1 MGFREI
7 SRLRIGLGLG
17 LGLLM
22 AGGCTPEVASSPTPS
37 PTASP
42 NSSAATLDLQ
52 CRLPVQIRARDL
64 PSGWI
69 TFPGGRVSTD
79 PTGVVK
85 PPPNSF
91 FDVGPSYNWRFNRW
105 VPVSWSA
112 QSADYSSYAYAAT
125 DGVHAVDVATGTDRV
140 FGGTA
145 SLIIVKFE
153 PEGIYAEATG
163 GGLSRIN
170 PLTGSLVKILDQ
182 GQWLTVGHGAAWG
195 YTPATVGA
203 SSLVRVDLR
212 DASTALWY
220 TRAPVLD
227 VLGIDR
233 AGRPVI
239 AVSTNRSSTADAPMQ
254 IMVLNGPE
262 EGDIFRPS
270 PGPWNRAFFE
280 NSWRAPSDQHGVWVP
295 WPDGIY
301 LLSNTPTPRL
311 TKVAE
316 GPILPA
322 GTCD

>member
-1 MGFREI
+1 M
-7 SRLRIGLGLG
+7 SRLRIGLCTC
-17 LGLLM
+17 LLV
-22 AGGCTPEVASSPTPS
+22 AGGCTPEVLGSPTPS
-37 PTASP
+37 ARVSP
-42 NSSAATLDLQ
+42 NSSAATIDLQ
-52 CRLPVQIRARDL
+52 CRLPVELRATDI

-91 FDVGPSYNWRFNRW
+91 FDVGPSYNWRFKRW

-112 QSADYSSYAYAAT
+112 QSPDYSSYAYSAT
-125 DGVHAVDVATGTDRV
+125 DGVHLVDVATGTDRV
-140 FGGTA
+140 VGGTGTLFRTR

-163 GGLSRIN
+163 GGLWRIN
-170 PLTGSLVKILDQ
+170 PLTGTVEEILDQ
-182 GQWLTVGHGAAWG
+182 GQWLAVGHGAAWG

-212 DASTALWY
+212 DASTAVWY

-227 VLGIDR
+227 VFGVDR

-239 AVSTNRSSTADAPMQ
+239 AVASNGSATAEVPMQ
-254 IMVLNGPE
+254 IMVLTGPE
-262 EGDIFRPS
+262 EGDIVHPS

-280 NSWRAPSDQHGVWVP
+280 NSWRAPSDQHGVWIP

-301 LLSNTPTPRL
+301 LLSYTPTPRL
-311 TKVAE
+311 TKVAD
-316 GPILPA
+316 GPALPA
-322 GTCD
+322 GVCN